1 MDIKNLDA
9 TPRDMN
15 SIPGHGQDH
24 RTLDKLINGVNN
36 TSDDRNMWLI
46 PFNSGEDHILKID
59 LGRMTMI
66 GAIKF
71 YNYNKSSE
79 DSLRGVKQVVVK
91 VDGKQVTPNKGVT
104 LRKAPGF
111 MLPRD
116 DLMCNDIGQLVYV
129 PFADGWKSNMILPL
143 QKQAVNS
150 ASQVGLQQEYEP
162 VSMPIG
168 FNFRVNLYSTHGD
181 NYYIGLNGL
190 ELYDQLGN
198 IMTINS

>member
-1 MDIKNLDA
+1 
-9 TPRDMN
+9 MN

-36 TSDDRNMWLI
+36 TSDDKNMWLI

-129 PFADGWKSNMILPL
+129 PIIDNWK
-143 QKQAVNS
+143 
-150 ASQVGLQQEYEP
+150 
-162 VSMPIG
+162 
-168 FNFRVNLYSTHGD
+168 
-181 NYYIGLNGL
+181 
-190 ELYDQLGN
+190 YDL
-198 IMTINS
+198 ISPETRCKLR

>member
-1 MDIKNLDA
+1 
-9 TPRDMN
+9 
-15 SIPGHGQDH
+15 
-24 RTLDKLINGVNN
+24 
-36 TSDDRNMWLI
+36 MWLI